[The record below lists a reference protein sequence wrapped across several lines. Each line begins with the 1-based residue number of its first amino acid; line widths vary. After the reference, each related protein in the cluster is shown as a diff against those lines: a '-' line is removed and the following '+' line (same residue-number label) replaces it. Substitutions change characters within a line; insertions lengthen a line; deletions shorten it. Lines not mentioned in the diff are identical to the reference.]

1 MKSLFLRTFL
11 FISFLQVGHLFSQS
25 TPNFI
30 NYQAIAKN
38 VNGNPLNQQNI
49 TVRIGITGSI
59 SGNLFYEEDHSIVT
73 SEQGLFSLH
82 IGNGSLTN
90 NGLLSQ
96 FSDISWDSDAYMLTI
111 QIDAGNGFENLGTQQ
126 LVSVPYAFQSKKA
139 DYVIHPGTHI
149 ISGNNISISG
159 NGESTN
165 PYVINGNV
173 ALSTLGDNNN
183 GTFDYANE
191 AGMLTT
197 IDYKSYMNAGNNI
210 SISGNGLI
218 TNPFVIN
225 NTFTELDGDTTNE
238 IELPQT
244 ANIGDILTYDGA
256 NWIAKRLYDLSHSNS
271 TTTSNNSIVSVG
283 NLQIR
288 FNGSSNGGFLE
299 CKTISGSFQG
309 MVFMKRSTGS
319 WSLQG
324 NSSTENFRN
333 NSNYNSTNWSP
344 MIRLWD
350 GNGWNDDVI
359 ISTYGSI
366 DAYIYDMGN
375 NGNPVT
381 NNFIYSIKTSIDGYG
396 NVLIYA
402 DVKKD

>member
-1 MKSLFLRTFL
+1 M
-11 FISFLQVGHLFSQS
+11 
-25 TPNFI
+25 
-30 NYQAIAKN
+30 
-38 VNGNPLNQQNI
+38 
-49 TVRIGITGSI
+49 
-59 SGNLFYEEDHSIVT
+59 
-73 SEQGLFSLH
+73 
-82 IGNGSLTN
+82 
-90 NGLLSQ
+90 
-96 FSDISWDSDAYMLTI
+96 
-111 QIDAGNGFENLGTQQ
+111 
-126 LVSVPYAFQSKKA
+126 
-139 DYVIHPGTHI
+139 
-149 ISGNNISISG
+149 
-159 NGESTN
+159 
-165 PYVINGNV
+165 
-173 ALSTLGDNNN
+173 
-183 GTFDYANE
+183 
-191 AGMLTT
+191 
-197 IDYKSYMNAGNNI
+197 
-210 SISGNGLI
+210 
-218 TNPFVIN
+218 
-225 NTFTELDGDTTNE
+225 ELEIDGDTTNE